1 VITSYTLENGR
12 LRPTAGET
20 PETCFPARETPAS
33 VWINLVNPT
42 DEECDAVGIRFG
54 IPLEHL
60 RAALDFHERPR
71 MEYDDGILLIVA
83 RIPIRL
89 DTQKHVNF
97 GTCPFAIILTPVL
110 GVTVCLRDHPAERLL
125 AEKMTGSGSSCTPE
139 RLMLTLL
146 LRISTTFIEHLSD
159 MDEHVDHIERTL
171 HESMQN
177 QELMRMLHVEK
188 SLIYFLTA
196 LKGNHSVMEKMRN
209 LPFLAG
215 NDNARD
221 LLDDALIENKQATD
235 TAEIFTQIMG
245 SLSDAF
251 GAIVSNNLNKVM
263 KVLTGL
269 TIVFMV
275 PSIIGG
281 LYGMN
286 VPLPLQDKPFAFAG
300 LCVVCLGLSV
310 LVYRV
315 LRKMNWM

>member
-12 LRPTAGET
+12 LLPTASET
-20 PETCFPARETPAS
+20 QETYFPARDAPAPA
-33 VWINLVNPT
+33 WINLVNPT
-42 DEECDAVGIRFG
+42 DEECDAVSSRFG
-54 IPLEHL
+54 IPPEHL

-71 MEYDDGILLIVA
+71 MEYDDGILLVVA

-97 GTCPFAIILTPVL
+97 GTCPFAIILTPTL
-110 GVTVCLRDHPAERLL
+110 GVTVCLREHPAQRLL
-125 AEKMTGSGSSCTPE
+125 AGKMAGSGSHAPQ

-146 LRISTTFIEHLSD
+146 LGISTTFIEHLSD
-159 MDEHVDHIERTL
+159 MDEHVDHIEHTL
-171 HESMQN
+171 RESMQN

-215 NDNARD
+215 NDDARD
-221 LLDDALIENKQATD
+221 LLDDALIENRQATD